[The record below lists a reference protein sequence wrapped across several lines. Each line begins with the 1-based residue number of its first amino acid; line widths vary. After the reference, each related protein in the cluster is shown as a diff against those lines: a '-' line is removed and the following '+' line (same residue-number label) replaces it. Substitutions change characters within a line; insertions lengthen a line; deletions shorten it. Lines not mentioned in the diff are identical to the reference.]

1 MLVTVARIT
10 NEGWFDLDGNGVQE
24 GMETFLVN
32 VLAFG
37 AVIIMFG
44 GLIAVSKR
52 LRAPFV
58 KASRMINDWNGHP
71 GDEAAGHPEQPGVM
85 KQIIVLHEN
94 QEEIKATVDNLDTK
108 VDRVEEEQASVKAL
122 FQRGSDRMAAQD
134 EQIATI
140 VHEVT
145 FNNGGSVKDAVTFAG
160 RDAKAAL
167 KEVRQIK
174 RALEAKGIIEPAP
187 TRKAVAKKATP
198 VRKAAKKAP

>member
-10 NEGWFDLDGNGVQE
+10 TEGWFDLDGNGVQE

-37 AVIIMFG
+37 AVLALL
-44 GLIAVSKR
+44 GLFITLSSR

-58 KASRMINDWNGHP
+58 KFGRMINDWNGHP

-85 KQIIVLHEN
+85 RQIVVLHEN

-108 VDRVEEEQASVKAL
+108 VDRVEEEQASAKAL

-140 VHEVT
+140 VHEVA

-198 VRKAAKKAP
+198 VRKAAKKTP